1 MKWATKIWK
10 KIPTRSSA
18 SKLDVYASLLY
29 EQTTTN
35 LG

>member
-1 MKWATKIWK
+1 MKK
-10 KIPTRSSA
+10 KFPTISST